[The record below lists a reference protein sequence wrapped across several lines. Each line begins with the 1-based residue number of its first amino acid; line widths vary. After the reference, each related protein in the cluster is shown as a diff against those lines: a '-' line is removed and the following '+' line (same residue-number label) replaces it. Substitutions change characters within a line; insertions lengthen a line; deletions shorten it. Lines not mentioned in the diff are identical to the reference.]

1 MKLRRKKF
9 APVGNYFA
17 PLCGLC
23 WLLALASGCAS
34 AQLVPIAL
42 SPPPAPPDPATLEI
56 LVRSQAADPLPLRR
70 SHVFYSQLGQ
80 ALTQEIATAA
90 QPWVRRN
97 RERAQKTGG
106 WQLLLSLTEAE
117 ATYQGGRARVKLY
130 VRATLRTRVGSQ
142 HLAQTQTYCQQTAA
156 VPATQAS
163 TVFTACLH
171 DLRTELLRWL
181 GGINP

>member
-1 MKLRRKKF
+1 MKPQRKNPVRVRRYF
-9 APVGNYFA
+9 GPVVIV
-17 PLCGLC
+17 LGL
-23 WLLALASGCAS
+23 LGPGPGCAPPV
-34 AQLVPIAL
+34 LIPIAL

-56 LVRSQAADPLPLRR
+56 LVRNQVVDPLPLRR
-70 SHVFYSQLGQ
+70 SRVAFSQLGQ

-90 QPWVRRN
+90 QPWVLRN
-97 RERAQKTGG
+97 RERAQRTGG

-117 ATYQGGRARVKLY
+117 ATYKDGHARVKLY
-130 VRATLRTRVGSQ
+130 VRATLRTRVGSL
-142 HLAQTQTYCQQTAA
+142 HLAQTQTYCQQTAEVA
-156 VPATQAS
+156 ETQAS